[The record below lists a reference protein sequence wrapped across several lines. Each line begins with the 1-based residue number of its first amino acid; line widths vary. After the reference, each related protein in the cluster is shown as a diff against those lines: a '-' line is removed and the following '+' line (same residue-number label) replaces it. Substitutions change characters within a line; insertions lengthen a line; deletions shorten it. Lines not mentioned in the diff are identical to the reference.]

1 MKWGWACESLAAG
14 REGYARRDPPC
25 GPDEQSATMSV
36 FVFCQGGVY
45 SAWRRCYTYRNDA
58 GWSSQEARQAHN
70 LEVAGS
76 NPAPATNSNFLSVP
90 HKSRCGMCLIWVG
103 VSMGRPKVDIA
114 RLRELDRNG
123 FLEFED
129 EVLGALEREEQA
141 RRQDKLEGQGNRKR
155 SRRRTR

>member
-1 MKWGWACESLAAG
+1 
-14 REGYARRDPPC
+14 
-25 GPDEQSATMSV
+25 
-36 FVFCQGGVY
+36 
-45 SAWRRCYTYRNDA
+45 
-58 GWSSQEARQAHN
+58 
-70 LEVAGS
+70 
-76 NPAPATNSNFLSVP
+76 
-90 HKSRCGMCLIWVG
+90 MCLIWVG

>member
-1 MKWGWACESLAAG
+1 
-14 REGYARRDPPC
+14 
-25 GPDEQSATMSV
+25 
-36 FVFCQGGVY
+36 
-45 SAWRRCYTYRNDA
+45 
-58 GWSSQEARQAHN
+58 
-70 LEVAGS
+70 
-76 NPAPATNSNFLSVP
+76 
-90 HKSRCGMCLIWVG
+90 
-103 VSMGRPKVDIA
+103 MGRPKVDIA

>member
-1 MKWGWACESLAAG
+1 
-14 REGYARRDPPC
+14 
-25 GPDEQSATMSV
+25 
-36 FVFCQGGVY
+36 
-45 SAWRRCYTYRNDA
+45 
-58 GWSSQEARQAHN
+58 
-70 LEVAGS
+70 
-76 NPAPATNSNFLSVP
+76 
-90 HKSRCGMCLIWVG
+90 MCLIWAG